1 MRAAVPNHI
10 SAWGPGV
17 LRSGDL
23 VAHHTISFE
32 HLSQENIFA
41 SPGRLS
47 SSTTQN
53 LLLEAKEL
61 DQSAEVTRRAPG
73 PTALD
78 S

>member
-1 MRAAVPNHI
+1 MRATVPNHI

-47 SSTTQN
+47 SSTIATGKQDIVSRYLKILAHADFN
-53 LLLEAKEL
+53 HDA
-61 DQSAEVTRRAPG
+61 AY
-73 PTALD
+73 
-78 S
+78 